1 LWLREVRRGKRS
13 ESGDDGLTR
22 TDWLASAAL
31 IAKHAPGFGNPL
43 SMPIDLFVAVV
54 ESVCDMIQAESGRGG
69 RASVDREMRR
79 LLG

>member
-1 LWLREVRRGKRS
+1 
-13 ESGDDGLTR
+13 
-22 TDWLASAAL
+22 L

-43 SMPIDLFVAVV
+43 SMPIDLFVAVM